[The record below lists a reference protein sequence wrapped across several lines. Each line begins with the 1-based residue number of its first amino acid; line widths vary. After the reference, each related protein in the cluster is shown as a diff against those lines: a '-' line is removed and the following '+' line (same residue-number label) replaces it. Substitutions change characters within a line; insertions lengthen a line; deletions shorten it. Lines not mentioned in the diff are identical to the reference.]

1 MLWVVELEVEVEVA
15 PVVLL
20 VAELKTDTLA
30 VGEVAVVLVV
40 EELRAGTVTTVAG
53 EVVVVLVVERPRT
66 GDVASAELELLE
78 LLTPSRIQLD
88 AVPQLLPAAH
98 QPA

>member
-1 MLWVVELEVEVEVA
+1 
-15 PVVLL
+15 
-20 VAELKTDTLA
+20 
-30 VGEVAVVLVV
+30 VVLVV

-66 GDVASAELELLE
+66 GDVASAELELE